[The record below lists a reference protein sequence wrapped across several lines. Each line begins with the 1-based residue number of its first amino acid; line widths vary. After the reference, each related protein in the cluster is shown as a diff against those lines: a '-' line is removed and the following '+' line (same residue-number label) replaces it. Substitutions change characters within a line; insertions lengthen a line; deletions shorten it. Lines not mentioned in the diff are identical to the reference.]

1 MAQGMF
7 ITGTDTGVGKTLV
20 SAACMARWQGI
31 YWKPVQTGPTADHD
45 QPYIQA
51 LTGAGED
58 DFFPTS
64 YSFPDPK
71 SPHIAA
77 ENCQQNINPDHLR
90 QESMKL
96 FSKFPERPILVEG
109 AGGVMVP
116 ITRDYLMTDL
126 MADLKLPVLL
136 VCRTALGTIN
146 HSLLS
151 IAALR
156 QAGLSIAGIVFSGPA
171 HPAEMKTI
179 CELGQVRQL
188 AHFPEYP
195 EMTQAVL
202 TKAAGL
208 LPDWSEIQTML
219 MKGIDV

>member
-1 MAQGMF
+1 MTQGMF

-20 SAACMARWQGI
+20 SAACLARWHGI
-31 YWKPVQTGPTADHD
+31 YWKPVQTGPAADHD

-51 LTGAGED
+51 LTGAD
-58 DFFPTS
+58 DTVFFPTA
-64 YSFPDPK
+64 YAFPDPK

-77 ENCQQNINPDHLR
+77 ENCQKNIDPDYLR

-96 FSKFPERPILVEG
+96 FSQFPEKPIVIEG

-116 ITRDYLMTDL
+116 ITRDYLMIDL
-126 MADLKLPVLL
+126 MADLNLPVLL

-156 QAGLSIAGIVFSGPA
+156 QAGLTIAGVVFSGPP

-179 CELGQVRQL
+179 CDLGQVRQL

-195 EMTQAVL
+195 EISSDIL
-202 TKAAGL
+202 TEAAGL
-208 LPDWSEIQTML
+208 LPDWSDMQTML
-219 MKGIDV
+219 MEGRKA